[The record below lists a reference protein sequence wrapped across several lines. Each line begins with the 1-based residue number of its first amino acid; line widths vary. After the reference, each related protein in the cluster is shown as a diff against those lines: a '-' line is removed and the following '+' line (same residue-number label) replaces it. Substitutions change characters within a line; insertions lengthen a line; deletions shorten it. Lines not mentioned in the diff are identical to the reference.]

1 MDSGPSVPGR
11 RTVVVALLV
20 VLSLSLLAP
29 PVAGQSVRGAG
40 GTVVV
45 EADETVASVEAVA
58 GTVVIR
64 GTVTGD
70 VAGAAGTVHVTDA
83 GRVGGSV
90 DAAAGTVRI
99 DGRVGGDVSVGAGS
113 LDVTETARIG
123 GDLSAGAAYVSLDG
137 RVDGDVAVGAETLV
151 LGPNARVAGDVR
163 YDAETLTR
171 DPGARVEGT
180 VVRERS
186 RGSAGPSGP
195 ADALGSVLGALYAL
209 LANLL
214 FGAVLL
220 RAFPDFS
227 AGVAARVEAAPL
239 RTGGAGLLT
248 LVGVPVVLFVVAVT
262 LVGLPLA
269 VVGAV
274 AFAGL
279 VWAGLVYGQYAVGV
293 RVLAAAGREN
303 RWLALVV
310 GVGGFAVLG
319 AVPVLGGLLEL
330 VALLLGLG
338 ALAAGL
344 REAYRRHRRRGRDVG
359 RQSTL
364 DEGFEGESTT

>member
-1 MDSGPSVPGR
+1 MLLRTALVGR
-11 RTVVVALLV
+11 RRLVRCLV
-20 VLSLSLLAP
+20 VLLVLSAP
-29 PVAGQSVRGAG
+29 AGIAAAESVRGAS

-45 EADETVASVEAVA
+45 GADETVDGVEAVA
-58 GTVVIR
+58 GTIVIR

-70 VAGAAGTVHVTDA
+70 VAGAAGTIHVTES

-90 DAAAGTVRI
+90 EAAAGTVRI
-99 DGRVGGDVSVGAGS
+99 DGTVGGGVSVGAGT

-123 GDLSAGAAYVSLDG
+123 GDLDAGAGYAAIDG
-137 RVDGDVAVGAETLV
+137 RIEGDVSVGAETVV
-151 LGPNARVAGDVR
+151 LGPNARVAGDFQ

-171 DPGARVEGT
+171 DPEATVEGS
-180 VVRERS
+180 VVRDGT
-186 RGSAGPSGP
+186 RGSASGG
-195 ADALGSVLGALYAL
+195 AGNVLGSALGAVYEL

-214 FGAVLL
+214 FGALL
-220 RAFPDFS
+220 LFAFPDFS
-227 AGVAARVEAAPL
+227 ASVASRVGAAPL

-248 LVGVPVVLFVVAVT
+248 LVGAPIVLLLVAVT
-262 LVGLPLA
+262 LIGLPLA

-293 RVLAAAGREN
+293 RALAAVGREH

-310 GVGGFAVLG
+310 GVGGFTVLG

-330 VALLLGLG
+330 GALLLGLG
-338 ALAAGL
+338 ALAVGI
-344 REAYRRHRRRGRDVG
+344 RSAYRRHRGGRTE

-364 DEGFEGESTT
+364 DEGFEDAPTT

>member
-1 MDSGPSVPGR
+1 MLPRTSPVGR
-11 RTVVVALLV
+11 RHLVRCLV
-20 VLSLSLLAP
+20 VLLVLSAP
-29 PVAGQSVRGAG
+29 VGIAAAESVRGAA

-45 EADETVASVEAVA
+45 GADETVGDVEAVA
-58 GTVVIR
+58 GTIVIR

-70 VAGAAGTVHVTDA
+70 VAGTAGTIHVTES

-90 DAAAGTVRI
+90 EAAAGTVRI
-99 DGRVGGDVSVGAGS
+99 DGTVDGSVNVGAGS

-123 GDLSAGAAYVSLDG
+123 GDLDAGAGYASIDG
-137 RVDGDVAVGAETLV
+137 RIGGDVSVGAETVV
-151 LGPNARVAGDVR
+151 LGPNARVAGDFE

-171 DPGARVEGT
+171 DPGATVGGAVVENGT
-180 VVRERS
+180 
-186 RGSAGPSGP
+186 RGSASGGSGV
-195 ADALGSVLGALYAL
+195 LGSVVGAVYEL

-214 FGAVLL
+214 LGVILL
-220 RAFPDFS
+220 LAFPDFS
-227 AGVAARVEAAPL
+227 AGVASRVGAAPL

-248 LVGVPVVLFVVAVT
+248 LVGVPLVLLLVAVT

-293 RVLAAAGREN
+293 RMLSAVGREH

-310 GVGGFAVLG
+310 GVGGVAVLG

-330 VALLLGLG
+330 GVLLLGLG
-338 ALAAGL
+338 ALAVGI
-344 REAYRRHRRRGRDVG
+344 RQAYRRHRGGRTE
-359 RQSTL
+359 RQAAP
-364 DEGFEGESTT
+364 DEGFEDAPTT